1 VRPEEMVNAWYTVH
15 KALAKRP
22 WWSLALLVLLF
33 AGMTYVTVHLP
44 LEEDI
49 TKLIPVKEGEQNLQ
63 RVLRTV
69 RFTDKI
75 VVNVALQENGEEGD
89 LITYADRFLDSLHAR
104 CEPFVEAV
112 QGQVGSDDM
121 ARTMA
126 YVQDNLPQFLD
137 DADYQKLAGVIR
149 HDSLEAINE
158 RNFRT
163 LISPSGLIAKDI
175 IRQDPFGLTFDG
187 LSKLKEMGVGDALTL
202 HDGYLLSKDHRNL
215 LLFITPKIS
224 SDKTAENDVFVNTLY
239 AINSGLNNAY
249 QGKASAEYFG
259 SVLIAVANAERIKA
273 DVRNS
278 MIIAVVLLL
287 ALLLFFFRRT
297 SVSIILFVPSLF
309 GGLLGICVLY
319 FLRDG
324 VSAISLGIGSV
335 VLGCTLDYSL
345 HILTHLRERGS
356 VQDVYREVASPI
368 LVSSL
373 TTACAFLCLI
383 FLRSQALQ
391 DLGVFCAMAV
401 LAAAVFALVFIPLA
415 YRPGKKEIA
424 KETLLDRIAAF
435 PYHSS
440 RWSLGGLAVLLIFSC
455 FTYSKVHFDN
465 DLSKMNYMPADQ
477 QRAEDDLDSISDL
490 ATQSI
495 HVVAFAPHLQE
506 ALQVNDKVFKDLQEL
521 QDKKLIKGFSSIATV
536 LHSNQERARR
546 TERWNSFWTTSRKD
560 TVEHGL
566 IALGN
571 AVGLKPATY
580 QPFFDRLDHAAVDS
594 VSNPMATI
602 GALDPADFISGQ
614 DGFWTVASIVRVER
628 DGMAAVRARFAGM
641 PHVLTLDRQH
651 TMESFLKDLKTDFNK
666 LVLYSFFVVVL
677 ILFAYFRSGTL
688 VLVTALPIV
697 LTWLI
702 TIGFMGLV
710 GMHLNIFN
718 IMICTFIFGMG
729 IDYSIFITR
738 GLLLQLSTGID
749 HVRTHKTSIVL
760 SVITTLLGVGVL
772 VFAKHPALYSI
783 SIVAIIG
790 IVAAMLVSFT
800 VQPWLFRLFV
810 GGPERRPVRLR
821 MLLHSMLSFT
831 YFGLGGLVLS
841 LCVSFLLPIIP
852 VSKKVKMAWFH
863 RSISAF
869 KKSVLYSN
877 PFVRKQVLNPQGE
890 TFERP
895 AIMVANHTSF
905 LDILAMGMLHPKVIF
920 LVNDWVHDSPIFG
933 KVVQLAGG
941 YPVSRG
947 IENGLEHL
955 REKMRQGYS
964 LMVFPEGT
972 RSRNLG
978 LRRFHKGAFYLAHQF
993 KMDIVPVLIHGN
1005 SEVLPK
1011 GTFVIRDG
1019 RIDISILPRIAHGS
1033 PEFGTDARDTTKRIS
1048 VAFKKEFLKL
1058 RRSTEGPT
1066 YFHKEVLDEY
1076 RYRAPARFR
1085 ALKRLLK
1092 KQAEAYHGLM
1102 VKIPLDATV
1111 LHLSR
1116 RGGHLD
1122 LCLALDGPN
1131 RKLRTF
1137 IGHEGDRA
1145 VVMNGVIDHTHDHIA
1160 VLMSKEEA
1168 MLQEADIALVEEGV
1182 LTPDEL
1188 ALLQARFPDNLF
1200 LHA

>member
-1 VRPEEMVNAWYTVH
+1 MVNGWYALH

-22 WWSLALLVLLF
+22 WWSLSLLLLLF
-33 AGMTYVTVHLP
+33 AGMGYITVHLP

-63 RVLRTV
+63 RVLQTV

-75 VVNVALQENGEEGD
+75 VVNIALQENGEEGD
-89 LITYADRFLDSLHAR
+89 LITYADRFLDSLHAQ
-104 CEPFVEAV
+104 CEPYVEGV
-112 QGQVGSDDM
+112 QGQVGADDM

-137 DADYQKLAGVIR
+137 DADYQKLAELIR
-149 HDSLEAINE
+149 SDSLAVINE
-158 RNFRT
+158 RNFRSI
-163 LISPSGLIAKDI
+163 ISPSGMIAKDI
-175 IRQDPFGLTFDG
+175 IRKDPFGLTFDG
-187 LSKLKEMGVGDALTL
+187 LSKLKGMGVGDALTL

-224 SDKTAENDVFVNTLY
+224 SDRTAENDLFVKTLY
-239 AINSGLNNAY
+239 AINSGLNKAY
-249 QGKASAEYFG
+249 EGKVSAEYFG

-278 MIIAVVLLL
+278 MIVATVLLL
-287 ALLLFFFRRT
+287 ALLLFFFRRV
-297 SVSIILFVPSLF
+297 SVSLILFVPSLF
-309 GGLLGICVLY
+309 GGLLAICVLY
-319 FLRDG
+319 FMRDS

-345 HILTHLRERGS
+345 HILTHLRERSS
-356 VQDVYREVASPI
+356 VLDVYKEVASPI

-391 DLGVFCAMAV
+391 DLGVFCAVAV
-401 LAAAVFALVFIPLA
+401 LAAAVFALIFIPLA
-415 YRPGKKEIA
+415 YLPTERTSL

-440 RWSLGGLAVLLIFSC
+440 RWFLGGLVVLLIISC
-455 FTYSKVHFDN
+455 FTYSNVIFDN

-477 QRAEDDLDSISDL
+477 QQAQDDLDNISDL

-495 HVVAFAPHLQE
+495 HVVAFAPRLQE
-506 ALQVNDKVFKDLQEL
+506 AMQVNDQVFKDLQEL

-536 LHSNQERARR
+536 LHSDQERARR
-546 TERWNSFWTTSRKD
+546 TKRWNSFWTTARKD
-560 TVEHGL
+560 TVERGL
-566 IALGN
+566 ITSGN

-580 QPFFDRLDHAAVDS
+580 QPFFDRLDHAQVDS

-602 GALDPADFISGQ
+602 GALDPRDFISGQ

-628 DGMAAVRARFAGM
+628 EGTAAVRDRFADM

-651 TMESFLKDLKTDFNK
+651 TMESFLRDLKTDFHK
-666 LVLYSFFVVVL
+666 LVLYSFLAVVL
-677 ILFAYFRSGTL
+677 ILFVYYRNGTL

-729 IDYSIFITR
+729 IDYSVFITR
-738 GLLLQLSTGID
+738 GLLLQLRTGID
-749 HVRTHKTSIVL
+749 HIRTYKTSIVL
-760 SVITTLLGVGVL
+760 SVLTTLLGIGVL
-772 VFAKHPALYSI
+772 VFAKHPAMYSI
-783 SIVAIIG
+783 ASVAVIG
-790 IVAAMLVSFT
+790 IVAAMLVSFI

-810 GGPERRPVRLR
+810 GGPERRPVSPR
-821 MLLHSMLSFT
+821 MLLHSVLSFT
-831 YFGLGGLVLS
+831 YFGLGGLILS
-841 LCVSFLLPIIP
+841 FCVSFLLPIIP
-852 VSKKVKMAWFH
+852 VSKKVKMRWLH
-863 RSISAF
+863 RLIAGF

-877 PFVRKQVLNPQGE
+877 PFVRKEVLNPQHE
-890 TFERP
+890 TFDRP

-905 LDILAMGMLHPKVIF
+905 LDILATGMLHPKVIF
-920 LVNDWVHDSPIFG
+920 LVNDWVYDSLIFG
-933 KVVQLAGG
+933 KVVRLAGG
-941 YPVSRG
+941 YPVSKG

-955 REKMRQGYS
+955 QEKVRQGYS
-964 LMVFPEGT
+964 LMIFPEGS
-972 RSRNLG
+972 RSRNNA

-1019 RIDISILPRIAHGS
+1019 RIDISILPRIAYGT
-1033 PEFGTDARDTTKRIS
+1033 PEFGTDARDTTKRIAT
-1048 VAFKKEFLKL
+1048 AFKKEFLQL
-1058 RRSTEGPT
+1058 RRSTEGPS

-1076 RYRAPARFR
+1076 RFRAPARFR
-1085 ALKRLLK
+1085 KLRRVLKQ
-1092 KQAEAYHGLM
+1092 QAEAYHQLM
-1102 VKIPLDATV
+1102 VRIPLDATV

-1122 LCLALDGPN
+1122 LLLALDGPS
-1131 RKLRTF
+1131 RKMLIF
-1137 IGHEGDRA
+1137 IEQEEDRA
-1145 VVMNGVIDHTHDHIA
+1145 IAMSGVINHTHDHIT
-1160 VLMSKEEA
+1160 VLMSKAEA
-1168 MLQEADIALVEEGV
+1168 LLQQADIALVEEGT
-1182 LTPDEL
+1182 LTPEEL
-1188 ALLQARFPDNLF
+1188 ASLQARFGKNLWM
-1200 LHA
+1200 HA